1 MSNDRL
7 PPYDGEAEKAVLGS
21 ILIDGDALFKIVTSL
36 DAGDFFILQN
46 QEIYAACRSLNDRN
60 ETINQITVAQELAQK
75 GKLEEIG
82 GVSYLS
88 QLVATVPTS
97 LHIES
102 YAQIVSRLSI
112 MRRLIS
118 ASDRIAAIG
127 YEAEADVDDALA
139 KAENILFK
147 VKMQERGDFDPLR
160 NILRNFFEQD
170 TEALVGSRIPF
181 INTGF
186 FVLDNLLIGLQRSA
200 LVVLGARTSIG
211 KTSLALNIARNAAVD
226 QRACVALFSLEMS
239 KQELIQRLLSNE
251 SEISTKLVRSH
262 QYKDDKKLEKKVM
275 DASGDL
281 SEAKIFIDDTSQVR
295 VSEMKNKVFRLNLE
309 HPVDL
314 VIVDYLQLIR
324 GDIKTENRYQELSQI
339 TRSLKALARD
349 LNVPVLALSQL
360 RRPEHQGPPPRPR
373 LSDLRD
379 SGSIEQDA
387 DVVIFMHREDNQ
399 SADGVFLPD
408 EKEDI
413 TRDIARNIASDRHK
427 ELTEVIVAKNRSGPI
442 GEGHLVF
449 NSEYTKFTDYTG
461 PALHAVQSKFQ

>member
-1 MSNDRL
+1 MNNDRL
-7 PPYDGEAEKAVLGS
+7 PPYDIEAEKAVLGS
-21 ILIDGDALFKIVTSL
+21 ILIDSEAIYKITTSL
-36 DAGDFFILQN
+36 DAGDFFIMQN
-46 QEIYAACRSLNDRN
+46 QEIYAACCSLNERS

-75 GKLEEIG
+75 GKLEEVG

-88 QLVATVPTS
+88 QLVAMVPTS
-97 LHIES
+97 VHIES

-127 YEAEADVDDALA
+127 YEAEADTDDALA

-147 VKMQERGDFDPLR
+147 VRTHERGDFDPLR
-160 NILRNFFEQD
+160 SILRDFFEQD
-170 TEALVGSRIPF
+170 TEALIGTQLPF

-251 SEISTKLVRSH
+251 SEISTRLVRSP
-262 QYKDDKKLEKKVM
+262 QYKDDEKLEKRLMK
-275 DASGDL
+275 ASEAL
-281 SEAKIFIDDTSQVR
+281 SEAKIFIDDTSQIR
-295 VSEMKNKVFRLNLE
+295 VSEMKNKVFRLNIE

-324 GDIKTENRYQELSQI
+324 GDNKIENRYQELSQI

-387 DVVIFMHREDNQ
+387 DVVIFMHREDTQ
-399 SADGVFLPD
+399 STNDAMLLD
-408 EKEDI
+408 EKEEI
-413 TRDIARNIASDRHK
+413 SRNIARNIASEKHK
-427 ELTEVIVAKNRSGPI
+427 VLTEVIVAKNRSGPI
-442 GEGHLVF
+442 GEEYLVF
-449 NSEYTKFTDYTG
+449 NSEYTKFSDYTG
-461 PALHAVQSKFQ
+461 PAPHPVQTKFQ